1 MLFFANRKDGQFEM
15 LSAHEVDT
23 ASIEA
28 CVDKTLTVRKNKTV
42 SYIETFG
49 TFDIETTSYRD
60 EHLDTHVGFMYIWM
74 FTVGTYTVYG
84 RKWAEFILWLR
95 HVVKRLRLS
104 DNCRFV
110 IYVHNLGF
118 EFQFM
123 REALEELG
131 EYEVFAMKSRRPL
144 VVRME
149 CGIEFRCSY
158 FLSNMSLEMATK
170 TEYGCQY
177 VKAAGDLDYKA
188 YRTPETT
195 LSDVEYGYVFNDTL
209 SLWHY
214 VKAKM
219 VNEGDNIATIPLT
232 STGYVRREC
241 RKACKA
247 DKNYM
252 NTYFRCSLTK
262 DVYTML
268 KEASRGGDTS
278 SNWRLTNQLLKG
290 CDSYDAQSSYP
301 FQLCTQLFPVSRFY
315 YYTDRMDEN
324 DLESLIKEGRA
335 VLFRCLFINLSV
347 RPETVDN
354 YLPFSKK
361 IEYAGKYR
369 LSNGRILKAEL
380 IQYTFTDI
388 DWVLV
393 KKDYQWEKAVIT
405 DVYTAQYGHIPKA
418 LRGTIIQ
425 YFTEKSTLKYKL
437 ERDISEDDDSYD
449 ITAYLYAKSKNRI
462 NGIFGMTFTDPVR
475 DVIDYLGV
483 GLPNDWE
490 THEASVEEELKK
502 YEKHTNSFLVYAWG
516 VWTTAHARQH
526 LHWLIDLS
534 GEGCAY
540 WDTDCTKGINFDEA
554 KINEANKSI
563 MALSEKM
570 GAYADVKG
578 MRYYMG
584 VFEKETSKGQYQYFK
599 TLGAKKYAYV
609 QHDGTLKCTISGVSK
624 KYGAQELETIDN
636 FKRGFVFH
644 KSAGIELIYNDYRQ
658 KPHLLPDGTVM
669 DIGPNIGTYDS
680 TYKIGI
686 SKEFCEVLGIDWEDV

>member
-1 MLFFANRKDGQFEM
+1 M
-15 LSAHEVDT
+15 LSAHEAAQ
-23 ASIEA
+23 ASIES
-28 CVDKTLTVRKNKTV
+28 CVDNMLTVKKNKTV

-49 TFDIETTSYRD
+49 SFDIETTSYHD
-60 EHLDTHVGFMYIWM
+60 KHLDTHVGFMYIWM

-84 RKWAEFILWLR
+84 RTWAEFISWLR
-95 HVVKRLRLS
+95 HICHKLGLS
-104 DNCRFV
+104 VNRRFV

-123 REALEELG
+123 REALEDIG

-144 VVRME
+144 VVRMD

-158 FLSNMSLEMATK
+158 FLSNMSLDMATK

-177 VKAAGDLDYKA
+177 VKASGDLDYNE
-188 YRTPETT
+188 YRMPETT

-278 SNWRLTNQLLKG
+278 SNWRLTNQLLRD

-301 FQLCTQLFPVSRFY
+301 YQLCTQLFPVSRFY
-315 YYTDRMDEN
+315 YYSDRIDE
-324 DLESLIKEGRA
+324 DALESLIKEGRA

-361 IEYAGKYR
+361 TEYLGTYR
-369 LSNGRILKAEL
+369 LSNGRVLQAEL

-388 DWVLV
+388 DWGLV

-405 DVYTAQYGHIPKA
+405 DVYTAQYGYIPYA
-418 LRGTIIQ
+418 LRSSIIK
-425 YFTEKSTLKYKL
+425 YFVQKSELKYKL
-437 ERDISEDDDSYD
+437 EYEICKDDASYD
-449 ITAYLYAKSKNRI
+449 MTQYLYAKSKNRI
-462 NGIFGMTFTDPVR
+462 NGIFGMCFTDPVR

-483 GLPNDWE
+483 GLPDDWE
-490 THEASVEEELKK
+490 TRKPVMEEELKK
-502 YEKHTNSFLVYAWG
+502 YEKHNNSFLVYAWG
-516 VWTTAHARQH
+516 VWTTAHARKH

-534 GEGCAY
+534 GPGCAY
-540 WDTDCTKGINFDEA
+540 WDTDSSKGINFDDG
-554 KINEANKSI
+554 KITEANKTIVSL
-563 MALSEKM
+563 AEKM
-570 GAYADVKG
+570 GAYTDVKG
-578 MRYYMG
+578 TRYYMG
-584 VFEKETSKGQYQYFK
+584 VFEKETSKGQYRFFK

-644 KSAGIELIYNDYRQ
+644 QSAGIELIYNDYR
-658 KPHLLPDGTVM
+658 KKAHLLPDGKVM
-669 DIGPNIGTYDS
+669 EIGPNIGTYDS

-686 SKEFCEVLGIDWEDV
+686 SKEFCEVLGIDLEDV